1 MGWCQNSFARP
12 LRKFLKSTF
21 QHVLYG
27 DRKLKTMLMFLRGFC
42 QCSCLILAAA
52 CASAS
57 FLPLA
62 SPTPRFHVN
71 SITSDTKCTFPVRP
85 EYVPSTFRWLLFLD
99 IFCSTELVWSA
110 FLSVLSAALLSINVR
125 PWPGLCPPPFSCTFH
140 SAFHISNSTFRYVL
154 YGGRTQK

>member
-1 MGWCQNSFARP
+1 MSKSFCAAIKEIPRFYI
-12 LRKFLKSTF
+12 LVRSLWRLHSINV
-21 QHVLYG
+21 Q
-27 DRKLKTMLMFLRGFC
+27 MLPRGFC

-62 SPTPRFHVN
+62 SPTPRFHAN

-85 EYVPSTFRWLLFLD
+85 EYVPSTFRWLPFLD

-125 PWPGLCPPPFSCTFH
+125 PWPGLCPPPCSCTF
-140 SAFHISNSTFRYVL
+140 SLSKESKNAISNCIQGAV
-154 YGGRTQK
+154 

>member
-1 MGWCQNSFARP
+1 MFSMGIASKKN
-12 LRKFLKSTF
+12 
-21 QHVLYG
+21 
-27 DRKLKTMLMFLRGFC
+27 MLMFLRGFC
-42 QCSCLILAAA
+42 RCSCLILAAA

-62 SPTPRFHVN
+62 SPTPRFHAN

-85 EYVPSTFRWLLFLD
+85 EYVPSTFRWLPFLD

-125 PWPGLCPPPFSCTFH
+125 PWPGLCPPPCPVSQGPYLSIGPILAH
-140 SAFHISNSTFRYVL
+140 SASMHLPSSRGHT
-154 YGGRTQK
+154 